1 MPNRKRRRERETRA
15 EIKRRKKMDR
25 PFDHSLNSEKIHLE
39 REHSITVRK
48 TAKRKS
54 ILTSYG
60 TLANLRSPV

>member
-1 MPNRKRRRERETRA
+1 
-15 EIKRRKKMDR
+15 MDR
-25 PFDHSLNSEKIHLE
+25 PFDHSLNLEKIHLE